1 MRTCTEDTVKHYIN
15 INMFAKEIYAN
26 VWQQIS
32 IFFFSK
38 NMMHL
43 FSYKARNVSSVTYDY
58 ACHFFFVNVLRD
70 CLQSRRSLRA
80 SAFYK
85 KGPARG
91 AKGGAYPS
99 SVRWKWGVFPSDENF
114 HSIDLTLRFGR
125 IAVAEPICVAPTSS
139 GLPGTAFRV
148 PRAVGGYAD
157 PPVAHGVPYS
167 EYI

>member
-1 MRTCTEDTVKHYIN
+1 
-15 INMFAKEIYAN
+15 MFAKENMLRIVAKFIAY
-26 VWQQIS
+26 
-32 IFFFSK
+32 FSW
-38 NMMHL
+38 
-43 FSYKARNVSSVTYDY
+43 RVSFLTKRGT
-58 ACHFFFVNVLRD
+58 F
-70 CLQSRRSLRA
+70 RRSYSIRVSFLPSTLFLELSITRFRVDRRSFRA

-91 AKGGAYPS
+91 AKRGAYPS
-99 SVRWKWGVFPSDENF
+99 SSVEMGESFQAMRL
-114 HSIDLTLRFGR
+114 HSIDLTFDLAKSR
-125 IAVAEPICVAPTSS
+125 AEPICVAPTSS